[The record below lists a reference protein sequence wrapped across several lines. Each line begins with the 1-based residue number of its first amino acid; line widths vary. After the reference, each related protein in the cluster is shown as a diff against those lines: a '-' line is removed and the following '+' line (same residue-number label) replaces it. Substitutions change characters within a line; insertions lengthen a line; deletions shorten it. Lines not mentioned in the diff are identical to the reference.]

1 VSEDLISLYG
11 LTDIAST
18 VARKDP
24 LTGAKINKLR
34 KSYEGK
40 VKTLGLNGRN
50 KPTTIPGE
58 LMGFMEWPEEGWFDQ
73 RVYGKELERALDD
86 NNPLLQKL
94 DRAVAMREGQLP
106 KDEHEKWKAVL
117 GFDEPLPSAPAVAVG
132 KTGAP
137 LPRSASVAASAAQAS
152 FARSGQ
158 ALSTGMRGSA
168 PSSPRT
174 GAGAGTIRPDRMGK
188 KRRYDDASF
197 EGYSESGLE
206 SDGGVGVDGDRRI
219 SAGKKRRRVS

>member
-1 VSEDLISLYG
+1 
-11 LTDIAST
+11 
-18 VARKDP
+18 
-24 LTGAKINKLR
+24 
-34 KSYEGK
+34 
-40 VKTLGLNGRN
+40 
-50 KPTTIPGE
+50 
-58 LMGFMEWPEEGWFDQ
+58 MEWPEEGWYDQ
-73 RVYGKELERALDD
+73 RVYGKELERALDATG
-86 NNPLLQKL
+86 PVLQKL
-94 DRAVAMREGQLP
+94 DKAVAMRGGQLP

-117 GFDEPLPSAPAVAVG
+117 GFDEPVPAAPAVAVG

-158 ALSTGMRGSA
+158 ALPTGVRASA

-174 GAGAGTIRPDRMGK
+174 GAGGAAIRPDRMGK

-206 SDGGVGVDGDRRI
+206 SDGGVGVDGDRK
-219 SAGKKRRRVS
+219 SSLGKKRRRVS